1 MPAREMKKPER
12 YSPFLDNASR
22 SILTNRLNMTN
33 PDPARIQLI
42 ERPRP
47 NANPAHA
54 NRTNWVRC
62 ENCGLKYD
70 SQKSKKIHQRYYC
83 VGKDM
88 PKVKI
93 QYDRSRSNLGINKGP
108 PQPPPPQTS
117 VKVVRINS
125 GRASS
130 ELPPLNRVIVRTTP
144 DPLEEYIAK
153 NDRFSIQVRDA
164 YVLRFYS

>member
-1 MPAREMKKPER
+1 MPARDLKRPER

-22 SILTNRLNMTN
+22 SVLTNRLNLSN
-33 PDPARIQLI
+33 PDPARIQTI

-54 NRTNWVRC
+54 NRSNWVRC

-70 SQKSKKIHQRYYC
+70 TQKSKKIHQRYYC

-93 QYDRSRSNLGINKGP
+93 QYDRSRSNLGMNQPVGP
-108 PQPPPPQTS
+108 ETKIKQ
-117 VKVVRINS
+117 VRIQS

-130 ELPPLNRVIVRTTP
+130 ELPPLNRVIIRTP
-144 DPLEEYIAK
+144 DLLDEYIEK
-153 NDRFSIQVRDA
+153 NDRYSIQVRTA
-164 YVLRFYS
+164 YILRFYS